1 MHDVQAMQSPSQ
13 SPAAEARNG
22 RIHVCPISAV
32 PDMLRRTRARH
43 LVTVIN
49 SQMMPAT
56 PDGFDQEN
64 HLRLA
69 LNDIIAP
76 LPGMVCP
83 GPEHVGALITFVR
96 RWNHDGALLIHCH
109 AGVSRSP
116 AAAFIALCALNPEV
130 QELELASRLRQASPT
145 AIPNAL
151 MVELADEL
159 LARGGRMIEAIERM
173 GMVDLAAAEALPF
186 AIASRHA

>member
-1 MHDVQAMQSPSQ
+1 
-13 SPAAEARNG
+13 
-22 RIHVCPISAV
+22 
-32 PDMLRRTRARH
+32 MLRQTRARH
-43 LVTVIN
+43 LITVIN
-49 SQMMPAT
+49 SQMMLAT
-56 PDGFDQEN
+56 PNGFHQEN

-76 LPGMVCP
+76 QPGMICP
-83 GPEHVGALITFVR
+83 GPEHVDALISFVR

-116 AAAFIALCALNPEV
+116 AAAYIALCALNPEAP
-130 QELELASRLRQASPT
+130 ELELASRLRQASPT

-159 LARGGRMIEAIERM
+159 LARRGRMIEAIGRM
-173 GMVDLAAAEALPF
+173 GMADLAAVEALPF